1 MLVLFAI
8 VVATILIDSELG
20 VVSDSSN
27 DCINL
32 LFIVTYHYTLISG
45 CSVKSSFEFA
55 INQYFG

>member
-20 VVSDSSN
+20 VVSDYSN

-32 LFIVTYHYTLISG
+32 LLIVTYHYTSISG
-45 CSVKSSFEFA
+45 
-55 INQYFG
+55 

>member
-20 VVSDSSN
+20 VVSDYSN

-32 LFIVTYHYTLISG
+32 LLIVTYHYTLISG
-45 CSVKSSFEFA
+45 CSVNSYFEFA